1 KEVSLVHLKVFE
13 CDSYVKVK
21 DVARDKLDA
30 NSIKCTFVG
39 YGSDEMGYRSWD
51 SKGHKK
57 DQVVLEDS
65 LDNLA
70 NKSIVTE
77 HGLGSETT
85 QSPCGSSDMRSS
97 KTVGASRIVEDH
109 MKKNLTT
116 EHSLRKEASRLH
128 MYEDPLES
136 PRLYK
141 YFVQW
146 KKAIYEEISLLEKNQ
161 TWSLVRLSAGKKA
174 LQSKWMLKL
183 VLSIV
188 ATEDLHPEQLF
199 VKIAF
204 LHGDLYEDIYMT
216 QLEGFQS
223 AGKDENLVCKLKKSL
238 YVLKQAPR
246 QWLRHG
252 IYQEAQ
258 ETFISRI
265 QDEEFRLRKGTLRL
279 SQKTYIGKVIEKF
292 NMKVV
297 EARFGS
303 VMYAMVCTRPDIA
316 HAVKV
321 VRRFM
326 SNPGREHW
334 EAVKWLIRYLKGTS
348 KATPC
353 FSRKEVVLEGFSDL
367 DYGEAGKELVWLKN
381 FLEEL
386 DKAQTERV
394 LFCDNQSAIHLLQLA
409 FEITDERRM
418 VSYQREVIPSLMMLA
433 RIPCIVSLLA
443 LHLVSATCS
452 ICSGTTSKVRAISL
466 LKGRWFEVYRDY
478 LRRRV
483 GSDQPPSE
491 RLLSCEE

>member
-1 KEVSLVHLKVFE
+1 M
-13 CDSYVKVK
+13 
-21 DVARDKLDA
+21 AREG
-30 NSIKCTFVG
+30 S

-136 PRLYK
+136 PRL
-141 YFVQW
+141 
-146 KKAIYEEISLLEKNQ
+146 
-161 TWSLVRLSAGKKA
+161 
-174 LQSKWMLKL
+174 
-183 VLSIV
+183 
-188 ATEDLHPEQLF
+188 
-199 VKIAF
+199 
-204 LHGDLYEDIYMT
+204 
-216 QLEGFQS
+216 
-223 AGKDENLVCKLKKSL
+223 
-238 YVLKQAPR
+238 
-246 QWLRHG
+246 
-252 IYQEAQ
+252 
-258 ETFISRI
+258 
-265 QDEEFRLRKGTLRL
+265 
-279 SQKTYIGKVIEKF
+279 
-292 NMKVV
+292 
-297 EARFGS
+297 
-303 VMYAMVCTRPDIA
+303 PDIA

-367 DYGEAGKELVWLKN
+367 DYGGCLDSGKSTTSYIFIVDGTTVSWMSRIQKCVTILTTKAEYMAIAEAGKELVWLKN

-394 LFCDNQSAIHLLQLA
+394 LFCDNQSAIHL
-409 FEITDERRM
+409 
-418 VSYQREVIPSLMMLA
+418 VKN
-433 RIPCIVSLLA
+433 
-443 LHLVSATCS
+443 LVFH
-452 ICSGTTSKVRAISL
+452 G
-466 LKGRWFEVYRDY
+466 
-478 LRRRV
+478 
-483 GSDQPPSE
+483 
-491 RLLSCEE
+491 